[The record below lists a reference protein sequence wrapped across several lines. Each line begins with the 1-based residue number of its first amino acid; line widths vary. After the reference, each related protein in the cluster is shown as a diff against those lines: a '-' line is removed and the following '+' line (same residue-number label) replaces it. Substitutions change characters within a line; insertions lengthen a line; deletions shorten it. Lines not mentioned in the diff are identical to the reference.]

1 MVGAVE
7 TVSQAIVQAAEQ
19 ILLRPPASAMAV
31 EAASSTDS
39 DRFERLVW
47 EALRFNPITTL
58 VPRFCERDV
67 VLAQNT
73 AHQTVVARGQAV
85 AVCTGSAMF
94 DDTLF
99 DKPEEFRLDR
109 PQSSYLHFGFGH
121 HECLGRYVALVAIPE
136 SLKQLFM
143 LPGLKLLDGEAGK
156 IDFGGGPF
164 PERFVVNWGEA

>member
-1 MVGAVE
+1 M
-7 TVSQAIVQAAEQ
+7 AA
-19 ILLRPPASAMAV
+19 PPISRSKPA
-31 EAASSTDS
+31 D
-39 DRFERLVW
+39 
-47 EALRFNPITTL
+47 
-58 VPRFCERDV
+58 PRFCERDV